1 MYAMRLPSNDQ
12 LFTHASSSFQLFLI
26 VRIIKEIEMEEP
38 TAEYPYGNYINVRF
52 SSLERIGIQQLAD
65 DCSDSWYNQTLC
77 SVNDSVVRLGVME
90 GEYHWHHHDDE
101 DEFSYVV
108 QGRFIIDLEDR
119 SVELGP
125 RQGLVSGAR
134 HRPGTRLTGIH
145 LSG

>member
-1 MYAMRLPSNDQ
+1 MRLPLIDQ

-90 GEYHWHHHDDE
+90 GEYHWHHHDHE